1 MSKPKHWGVCDIST
15 GHLWHSKDSGE
26 TVPYSVYVI
35 QTPYTMPDVNESN
48 IDKTIDNAIGCI
60 IGRSTQQY
68 IDRLGQ
74 SCEPGTQSAIDSV
87 IWRIKPG
94 DGAIADRN
102 YRYTPSLGWQVVIKV
117 FGDPSKVATAHFY
130 QRLNDLNGNS

>member
-1 MSKPKHWGVCDIST
+1 MSKKKFWGVCDIST
-15 GHLWHSKDSGE
+15 GHLWHNKDSGN

-48 IDKTIDNAIGCI
+48 IDKVIDDALGCI

-68 IDRLGQ
+68 VDRIGQ
-74 SCEPGTQSAIDSV
+74 KCEPGSQAAIDAV
-87 IWRIKPG
+87 IWQMRQG

-102 YRYTPSLGWQVVIKV
+102 YRYTPSLGWQVVVKV
-117 FGDPSKVATAHFY
+117 FGDVSKVADAYFY
-130 QRLNDLNGNS
+130 QRLDDLNCGS